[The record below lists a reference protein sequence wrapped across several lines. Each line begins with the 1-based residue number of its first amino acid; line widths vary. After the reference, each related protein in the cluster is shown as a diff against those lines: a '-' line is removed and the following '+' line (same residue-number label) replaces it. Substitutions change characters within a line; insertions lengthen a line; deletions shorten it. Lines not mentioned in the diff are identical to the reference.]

1 MKTLL
6 IPALLATWI
15 AGSTMPA
22 HASVMVQLST
32 NQMVDA
38 SDSIVRGKILEVWT
52 EEDERGVVWTRAQL
66 EVTQVLKGDKNRKKY
81 IIDQMGGTF
90 GGNQSIVQGRTHFST
105 GEEGIFFL
113 ENLKSGRT
121 ITVGLNQGKFTLR
134 LDPYS
139 RQTIVQRYS
148 PPQGKAY
155 DHRFIPLP
163 SKTEEIVTLDDLVD
177 SIETR
182 LSTGWDGKAIPG
194 TSLERLTRINGLEV
208 TR

>member
-1 MKTLL
+1 MKKLFL
-6 IPALLATWI
+6 PALLATWI

-22 HASVMVQLST
+22 HASVMVRLST

-52 EEDERGVVWTRAQL
+52 EEDARGVVWTRAQL
-66 EVTQVLKGDKNRKKY
+66 EVTQVLKGDSNRKKY
-81 IIDQMGGTF
+81 ILDQMGGTF
-90 GGNQSIVQGRTHFST
+90 GGSQSFVSGRAHFSV

-113 ENLKSGRT
+113 ENMKSGRT
-121 ITVGLNQGKFTLR
+121 MTIGLSQGKYTLR
-134 LDPYS
+134 LDPHS
-139 RQTIVQRYS
+139 RQTIVQRYA
-148 PPQGKAY
+148 PPRGKAY

-163 SKTEEIVTLDDLVD
+163 PKGEEVVTLDDLVD

-182 LSTGWDGKAIPG
+182 LATGWDGKAIPG

>member
-15 AGSTMPA
+15 AGSSMPA

-66 EVTQVLKGDKNRKKY
+66 EVTQVLKGDKSRKKY

-113 ENLKSGRT
+113 EDLKSGRT

-139 RQTIVQRYS
+139 RQTIVQRFS
-148 PPQGKAY
+148 PPHGKTY

-163 SKTEEIVTLDDLVD
+163 SKAEEIVTLDDLVD

-182 LSTGWDGKAIPG
+182 LATGWDGKEIPG